1 MSAKFR
7 GWISK
12 VNSITLHDIIEDLE
26 ENQYTGAI
34 TTFTGIVRKN
44 SDHTDKQVVAM
55 EIEAWGEQTTK
66 SMTEIATRIGEKHN
80 LLGLRI
86 VHLEGEIKLGEPIV
100 FIVIASI
107 HRKEAFAALEESIDA
122 YKRESPVWKKEIYED
137 GSGNWIKTAQ

>member
-1 MSAKFR
+1 LSENFK

-12 VNSITLHDIIEDLE
+12 INSITLNDIIKDLE
-26 ENQYTGAI
+26 NNPHTGAI

-44 SDHTDKQVVAM
+44 SDYTDKQVVAM
-55 EIEAWGEQTTK
+55 EVEAWEEQTTK
-66 SMTEIATRIGEKHN
+66 SMTNIATRIGEKHN

-107 HRKEAFAALEESIDA
+107 HRKEAFAALEESINA
-122 YKRESPVWKKEIYED
+122 YKQESPVWKKEIYDD